1 MATIMSQIDQLPL
14 EVRRNI
20 YIFVLSLYEAFE
32 ALPERGVLVSDIE
45 SSANRILS
53 KVAKYQVS
61 DHKLEL
67 IKDILGEIKGQ
78 KALLGVTRDT
88 STLERHKALT
98 LLEECGKLEETFDS
112 IMHSLKAEAEVE
124 VLEEK
129 GTVAEAAREILGPA
143 VEAIREMAAQR
154 TIETQSVSGEAT
166 VGRIGETRPVFAG
179 SSGPLRQS
187 VSEASEVRQLGAT
200 SDVSFRERPDD
211 SDPSEHYETE
221 LVKDEG
227 VEPASGNAELS
238 LRQKAIMEVLK
249 RREKVTVGDLGLLF
263 SGRVSKKTLQRDLQ
277 DLLARRIIQRKG
289 DRRWAVYFL

>member
-1 MATIMSQIDQLPL
+1 MSQIDQLPL
-14 EVRRNI
+14 EVRRNV
-20 YIFVLSLYEAFE
+20 YVFVLSLYEAFE

-53 KVAKYQVS
+53 KVARYQVS

-67 IKDILGEIKGQ
+67 IKDILGETKGL

-112 IMHSLKAEAEVE
+112 IGHTLKAEAEAE
-124 VLEEK
+124 VTEEK
-129 GTVAEAAREILGPA
+129 GAVAEVAREILGPA

-154 TIETQSVSGEAT
+154 SIEIHEAST
-166 VGRIGETRPVFAG
+166 DSNEKF
-179 SSGPLRQS
+179 
-187 VSEASEVRQLGAT
+187 SEAKRLGVT
-200 SDVSFRERPDD
+200 SDTSFIERPDD
-211 SDPSEHYETE
+211 VEISEPLDVGAPVFRKGEE
-221 LVKDEG
+221 S
-227 VEPASGNAELS
+227 ASGEDGFS
-238 LRQKAIMEVLK
+238 LRQKAIIEVLK

-277 DLLARRIIQRKG
+277 DLVARRVIQRKG
-289 DRRWAVYFL
+289 DRRWAVYFLN